1 VPAKGGVVSAD
12 SILVVRLGAMGDIIH
27 ALPAVASLRQS
38 FPQHR
43 ITWVVAGKW
52 LQILEGNP
60 HIDQIM
66 PFDRRGKAAIYRAW
80 RTLRPM
86 RPEIAID
93 FQGLIQSAL
102 VGRAAR
108 PKNFIG
114 LHRSQARES
123 FAAIFYTQ
131 QVRAVGP
138 HCVETNLQLA
148 AAAGATQ
155 LTDQASLPT
164 GHPEGELPSGPFV
177 FASPFAGWASKQWPL
192 SHYSLLAQA
201 LKAEGLPLVVNV
213 PPGDGNKLVGLSD
226 LNIHESG
233 IPGLIDATRRATA
246 IVGVDSGPM
255 HLAAALGKP
264 GVAIFGP
271 TDPARNGPFHSH
283 LTVLRDPRAQTT
295 YKRNEENDPSM
306 LAITADQVK
315 EALLHSIRSASVSA

>member
-1 VPAKGGVVSAD
+1 MSTG

-38 FPQHR
+38 FPRHR

-52 LQILEGNP
+52 VQILEGNP
-60 HIDQIM
+60 HIDQIV

-80 RTLRPM
+80 RKLRPL

-114 LHRSQARES
+114 LHRSLARES
-123 FAAIFYTQ
+123 LAALFYTQ

-138 HCVETNLQLA
+138 HCVEMNLQLS

-155 LTDQASLPT
+155 LTDQAWLPT
-164 GHPEGELPSGPFV
+164 GHAEGKLPSGPFV

-192 SHYSLLAQA
+192 DRYLLLAEA

-213 PPGDGNKLVGLSD
+213 PPGLGTKLAGLPG
-226 LNIHESG
+226 LKIHESG

-255 HLAAALGKP
+255 HLAAALAKP

-271 TDPARNGPFHSH
+271 TDPARNGPFRSR
-283 LTVLRDPRAQTT
+283 LMVLRDPNALTT
-295 YKRNEENDPSM
+295 YKRNEGIDPSM

-315 EALLHSIRSASVSA
+315 EALLHSIRMASVSA

>member
-1 VPAKGGVVSAD
+1 VSTG

-27 ALPAVASLRQS
+27 ALPAVASWRQS

-52 LQILEGNP
+52 VQLLEGNP

-66 PFDRRGKAAIYRAW
+66 PFDRRGKGAIYRSW
-80 RTLRPM
+80 RTLRGM

-102 VGRAAR
+102 IGRAAR
-108 PKNFIG
+108 PRNFIG
-114 LHRSQARES
+114 LSRSQVRES
-123 FAAIFYTQ
+123 LAAFFYTQ
-131 QVRAVGP
+131 QVTAVGP
-138 HCVETNLQLA
+138 HCVETNLQLS

-155 LTDQASLPT
+155 LTDQAWLPA
-164 GHPEGELPSGPFV
+164 GRPEGELPSGPFV

-192 SHYSLLAQA
+192 DRYSLLADA

-213 PPGDGNKLVGLSD
+213 PPGLSNKLAGIPGLM
-226 LNIHESG
+226 IHESG
-233 IPGLIDATRRATA
+233 IPGLIDATRRAIA

-271 TDPARNGPFHSH
+271 TDPARNGPFHSR
-283 LTVLRDPRAQTT
+283 LMVLRDPNAKTT
-295 YKRNEENDPSM
+295 YKRNEGIDPSM
-306 LAITADQVK
+306 LAITAGQVK
-315 EALLHSIRSASVSA
+315 EALLLSIRLASVSA